1 MIDKNFLYTVNS
13 IVNYYTN
20 ADSSTPITIKKTGKN
35 VLQKIKSM
43 LDEDDF
49 FEEWGVYESDM
60 PMHFSDEEKK
70 IIYQLIEKAKKDYLK
85 NDVDITT
92 ILDPEDFSDIKIDL
106 FVKAEENRSNLSS
119 ETPHG
124 QEKESV
130 EKWLAYWEKVNFES
144 RKGVAPL

>member
-1 MIDKNFLYTVNS
+1 M
-13 IVNYYTN
+13 NYYTN
-20 ADSSTPITIKKTGKN
+20 ADPTTPEIIRNTGEN

-49 FEEWGVYESDM
+49 FEEWGVYEFDI
-60 PMHFSDEEKK
+60 PTLFLDEEKK
-70 IIYQLIEKAKKDYLK
+70 IIYQLIERAKKDYLK

-106 FVKAEENRSNLSS
+106 FAKSEKNRSNLSS
-119 ETPHG
+119 ETPPG
-124 QEKESV
+124 QEKEAV
-130 EKWLAYWEKVNFES
+130 EKWLEYWAKVDFES